1 MGYTALFDVS
11 LDPEIYKILPFQK
24 ELVPKVI
31 TLTSRRERTRA
42 EASVAAS

>member
-1 MGYTALFDVS
+1 VS

-31 TLTSRRERTRA
+31 TLPNRRERTRA
-42 EASVAAS
+42 DASVTVS